1 LNYIQ
6 HSSRLSQDEAIK
18 TEEERAEVLSAA
30 LAVIKL
36 PSTFGL
42 PLRADMEVADLLT
55 DKCKFMDSKKRPLW
69 LVFENAQPARPP
81 IYTIFKVHP
90 PTSSYDFFYLLTWPY
105 FLPYD
110 SVATICGRTC

>member
-1 LNYIQ
+1 M
-6 HSSRLSQDEAIK
+6 
-18 TEEERAEVLSAA
+18 LSAA